1 MPNEDLERY
10 RRVAVALTRH
20 GLTQI
25 VDLLGL
31 DSGLVAEVRSRIEPG
46 GTHSFGD
53 DLASTLEEL
62 GPTYIKLG
70 QLLSTREDLVPPE
83 VAASL
88 ARLQDH
94 TPPAPIAEIRATI
107 VAELG
112 SEPEQLFAR
121 FDETPLACASIGQAH
136 VARMKGGDEVVVKV
150 RRPGAVEQVRADLRM
165 MRRIAEEAD
174 RSSAKAHQ
182 IGLLPFVEQFA
193 QTTLDELDYTL
204 EAANARRFAEI
215 YRGEPRI
222 LIPRVHPKF
231 STAAV
236 LTLDRMRGVRVD
248 DVAELKQRHINRR
261 RLAQLAAT
269 TLVDMVLVHRFF
281 HADPHPG
288 NMFVQPDGS
297 IALIDFG
304 MVGRV
309 TEAEAAQ
316 LDDLIVAFVSGDA
329 ERLTDAVLAIAE
341 TTQAPGRPALE
352 RELGELLDAV
362 RSQSLAEVEL
372 SQVGRRM
379 LTVMRRHHLRLPGTF
394 DLLAKLVFQAEGLG
408 RRLDPEFSM
417 VALFEPYAQQIMQQR
432 LDPRRLARRAAKAGI
447 DAMRLGVEAPVAIR
461 RLLKQ
466 LESDGMRVQI
476 PVAELEPLVARA
488 ERLGNRV
495 VAGMLAAAVLQ
506 GMVPLVQGIPR
517 LRRWTAPMLAIGLV
531 AGGALSGYL
540 AVSSRPRRL
549 DD

>member
-31 DSGLVAEVRSRIEPG
+31 DTGLVAEVRSHIEPG
-46 GTHSFGD
+46 GTHSFGV
-53 DLASTLEEL
+53 DLASTFEEL

-83 VAASL
+83 VAAAL

-112 SEPEQLFAR
+112 AEPEQLFAH
-121 FDETPLACASIGQAH
+121 FDDEPLACASIGQAH
-136 VARMKGGDEVVVKV
+136 TARMKGGDEVVVKV

-182 IGLLPFVEQFA
+182 IGLLPFVEQFT

-204 EAANARRFAEI
+204 EADNARHFAEI
-215 YRGEPRI
+215 YRDEPRI
-222 LIPRVHPKF
+222 VIPRVHPKF

-248 DVAELKQRHINRR
+248 DVAELKRQHINRK

-288 NMFVQPDGS
+288 NMFVQHGGS

-341 TTQAPGRPALE
+341 TTQAPGRLSLE
-352 RELGELLDAV
+352 RELGELLDTV
-362 RSQSLAEVEL
+362 RSQSLADVEL
-372 SQVGRRM
+372 SKVGRRM
-379 LTVMRRHHLRLPGTF
+379 LTVMRRHHLRR
-394 DLLAKLVFQAEGLG
+394 QA
-408 RRLDPEFSM
+408 RSICWRNSSFK
-417 VALFEPYAQQIMQQR
+417 
-432 LDPRRLARRAAKAGI
+432 PRGSAGGSTPSS
-447 DAMRLGVEAPVAIR
+447 AWWHCSSRTLSR
-461 RLLKQ
+461 SCK
-466 LESDGMRVQI
+466 SDSI
-476 PVAELEPLVARA
+476 PVASCAKQPRRVSTPCAWASKRPWPSAACSSSWRATACGCRFRWLNSNHLWHESSVSATGWWPACWPLRCCRAWCRWCRAFQSFAAGRRRCSRSVWSPA
-488 ERLGNRV
+488 ER
-495 VAGMLAAAVLQ
+495 
-506 GMVPLVQGIPR
+506 
-517 LRRWTAPMLAIGLV
+517 
-531 AGGALSGYL
+531 
-540 AVSSRPRRL
+540 
-549 DD
+549 